1 MREAVIG
8 GGLKIDK
15 YSSDLNRRSA
25 EQIID
30 DLFATGYIAVED
42 LVSPGLNRAL
52 IMKIMS
58 KTGLDTQDKL
68 AKSLGKKDQSFFSR
82 KLKDPGEKKD
92 YLDVELLKLIYEK
105 FPNHFDHKP
114 FIYNLQPLIDSA
126 SHYINNP
133 VNAQKI
139 IAAISPKDKK

>member
-15 YSSDLNRRSA
+15 NSSDLNCRSA

-30 DLFATGYIAVED
+30 DLFATGYISVED

-68 AKSLGKKDQSFFSR
+68 AKTLGKDQSFFSR
-82 KLKDPGEKKD
+82 KLKDPGGKAG
-92 YLDVELLKLIYEK
+92 YLDIELLKLIYEK

-139 IAAISPKDKK
+139 IAALSQKEKD

>member
-68 AKSLGKKDQSFFSR
+68 AKTLGKDQSFFSR
-82 KLKDPGEKKD
+82 KLKDPGGKAG
-92 YLDVELLKLIYEK
+92 YLDIELLKLIYEK